1 MRRTVEVGAGDGD
14 VVERVEGVGFGN
26 KDGSILN
33 KRRGRRF
40 PIICLPLISVVCQPR
55 FPVFAKPRE
64 VGAGETDTG

>member
-40 PIICLPLISVVCQPR
+40 PIICQPLISVVCQSCE
-55 FPVFAKPRE
+55 A
-64 VGAGETDTG
+64 GAGEANAGEGG